1 MLEGKIREGP
11 FFLRFNL
18 VKKQCDFQAWVTF
31 KIYFYIKSYKFLFCL
46 GQTSWPHGSSL
57 INYMKLMQF
66 NGLSGMVRFDSQ
78 GVRTDFDLDV
88 MELQVNNSQKVFF
101 LLNILSDNFKGWVAN
116 VRAARKH
123 VMCSHTCACKK
134 TSKTCV
140 WSAGL
145 FPPVTPTH
153 VRPHIFTI
161 SLSKCYILK

>member
-1 MLEGKIREGP
+1 MVRAQIHSLYI
-11 FFLRFNL
+11 FILNL
-18 VKKQCDFQAWVTF
+18 MNLF
-31 KIYFYIKSYKFLFCL
+31 FCL

-116 VRAARKH
+116 VCAG
-123 VMCSHTCACKK
+123 METCN
-134 TSKTCV
+134 V
-140 WSAGL
+140 Q
-145 FPPVTPTH
+145 
-153 VRPHIFTI
+153 
-161 SLSKCYILK
+161 